1 MNSLRQLSIARKQTI
16 FAVSFCALICG
27 AGHARAQTVLLGT
40 INNTT
45 ANFTYG
51 NLSFSVSGCGFT
63 LMGAS
68 TSCSSDN
75 TEIEAVSKGRGGTE
89 IEIVSTVG
97 SYAQSAGMGNTNLDF
112 KLTVS
117 DLTGSKG
124 LSSISN
130 ILSAGVNTSAD
141 NSLVSSVLGSFNV
154 AASPGSA
161 VSNAGTLTTS
171 TSFALTPNPVSFN
184 VAINIDSSAAHPG
197 DTLTFNDV
205 NLLFLPAPEPAS
217 IALFMTG
224 LGGLAAARR
233 WSRKRSTG
241 TV

>member
-1 MNSLRQLSIARKQTI
+1 MKSLQKLSAARRCAI
-16 FAVSFCALICG
+16 VAVSVCAVISG
-27 AGHARAQTVLLGT
+27 AGQARAQTVLLGT

-51 NLSFSVSGCGFT
+51 NLSFSISGCSFIQ
-63 LMGAS
+63 MGAS
-68 TSCSSDN
+68 TPCSGDN

-89 IEIVSTVG
+89 IEIVSTMG
-97 SYAQSAGMGNTNLDF
+97 SYAQSAGTGNNNLDF

-130 ILSAGVNTSAD
+130 ILSAAVNNSAD
-141 NSLVSSVLGSFNV
+141 NSLVSSVLSSFNV

-161 VSNAGTLTTS
+161 TSNAGTLTTS
-171 TSFALTPNPVSFN
+171 TSFALTLNPVSFN
-184 VAINIDSSAAHPG
+184 VAINMDSSAAHSG
-197 DTLTFNDV
+197 DTLTFN
-205 NLLFLPAPEPAS
+205 NAKLLFLPAPEPAS

-233 WSRKRSTG
+233 WSRKESTG